1 MSRRSLLRTL
11 GAGAVSAGLAS
22 CGVPAAHVPPGER
35 AAADLSATD
44 KRLTWANWPL
54 YIDTDDADETRRP
67 TLEAFEERT
76 GISVEYVEE
85 INDND
90 EFFGKVSPALM
101 NRQRTGRDLI
111 VISDW
116 MCARFVRLGWVQE
129 MDRARQPN
137 VTRYLDPQLRSP
149 AFDPGRKF
157 TVPWQSGITGI
168 AYNRRGL
175 GREIRSVSELWAGDL
190 KGRVTLLSGL
200 DEAFAL
206 LMQGNGVDITR
217 WTADDFHT
225 ICDQVEEQVRK
236 GQIRRFTGNDYIKDL
251 SSGDVLACQ
260 AYSGDVI
267 QLQADDPD
275 IRFVVPE
282 EGAELWSESLMI
294 PNQARHKANAERLI
308 DYYYEPEVAAELA
321 AWVNYVCPVPAA
333 QDVLG
338 RVRKVPSSARRAGP
352 AASGACSRRA
362 GRKPSYWLYV
372 GFRPVRRECVP
383 GVAGQAGLCG
393 HGLAS
398 AKDEETA
405 ALAEDPLI
413 FPDAAMRGRLAIA
426 RDITGGER
434 TEFAK
439 RWNAVAGL

>member
-1 MSRRSLLRTL
+1 MPETPTTSVPSRRALLRTL
-11 GAGAVSAGLAS
+11 GGGALLGALAG
-22 CGVPAAHVPPGER
+22 CGVPAAYIAPGDR
-35 AAADLSATD
+35 AAPDRSAID

-54 YIDTDDADETRRP
+54 YIDTDDENPNSRP
-67 TLEAFEERT
+67 TLEAFERRT
-76 GISVEYVEE
+76 GISVDYVEE

-90 EFFGKVSPALM
+90 EFFGKISPALM
-101 NRQRTGRDLI
+101 NHRQTGRDLI

-137 VTRYLDPQLRSP
+137 VTRYLDPLLTSP
-149 AFDPGRKF
+149 AFDPGRTF

-168 AYNRRGL
+168 AYNRRKL
-175 GREIRSVSELWAGDL
+175 GREIRHVSDLWASDL

-225 ICDQVEEQVRK
+225 VCDQVERHVRS
-236 GQIRRFTGNDYIKDL
+236 GQIRRFTGNDYTKDL
-251 SSGDVLACQ
+251 VGGDVLACQ

-267 QLQADDPD
+267 QLQADNPD

-282 EGAELWSESLMI
+282 EGAELWAESLMI
-294 PNQARHKANAERLI
+294 PNLARHKANAERLI
-308 DYYYEPEVAAELA
+308 DYYYRPEVAAELA

-333 QDVLG
+333 QDVL
-338 RVRKVPSSARRAGP
+338 
-352 AASGACSRRA
+352 
-362 GRKPSYWLYV
+362 
-372 GFRPVRRECVP
+372 
-383 GVAGQAGLCG
+383 
-393 HGLAS
+393 AS
-398 AKDEETA
+398 AEDRETA

-413 FPDAAMRGRLAIA
+413 FPDAAMRERLAIA
-426 RDITGGER
+426 RDITAGER
-434 TEFAK
+434 SQFAK
-439 RWNAVAGL
+439 RWNGIVGM

>member
-1 MSRRSLLRTL
+1 MALPSVNSPLSRRTLLRTL
-11 GAGAVSAGLAS
+11 GAGAALGGLAG
-22 CGVPAAHVPPGER
+22 CGVRPAYVSPGDR
-35 AAADLSATD
+35 AATDVSATD

-54 YIDTDDADETRRP
+54 YIDTDDEDATRRP
-67 TLEAFEERT
+67 TLEGFEKRT
-76 GISVEYVEE
+76 GISVDYVEE

-90 EFFGKVSPALM
+90 EFFGKISPALM
-101 NRQRTGRDLI
+101 NHQRTGRDLV

-137 VTRYLDPQLRSP
+137 VTKYLDPLLRSP
-149 AFDPGRKF
+149 AFDPGRKY

-168 AYNRRGL
+168 AYNRRRL
-175 GREIRSVSELWAGDL
+175 GRDIHSVAELWASDL

-206 LMQGNGVDITR
+206 LLQGNGVDITR
-217 WTADDFHT
+217 WSADDFHT
-225 ICDQVEEQVRK
+225 VCDQVERQVRK

-282 EGAELWSESLMI
+282 EGAELWSESLMV
-294 PNQARHKANAERLI
+294 PNLARHKANAERLI
-308 DYYYEPEVAAELA
+308 DHYYDPEVAAELA

-333 QDVLG
+333 QDVL
-338 RVRKVPSSARRAGP
+338 
-352 AASGACSRRA
+352 
-362 GRKPSYWLYV
+362 
-372 GFRPVRRECVP
+372 
-383 GVAGQAGLCG
+383 
-393 HGLAS
+393 AS

-413 FPDAAMRGRLAIA
+413 FPDTAMRRRLAIA
-426 RDITGGER
+426 RDITSDER
-434 TEFAK
+434 VEFAK
-439 RWNAVAGL
+439 RWNAIAGL

>member
-1 MSRRSLLRTL
+1 MALPSMNSPLSRRTLLRTL
-11 GAGAVSAGLAS
+11 GAGAALGGLAG
-22 CGVPAAHVPPGER
+22 CGVRPAYVSPGDR
-35 AAADLSATD
+35 AATDVSATD

-54 YIDTDDADETRRP
+54 YIDTDDEDQTRRP
-67 TLEAFEERT
+67 TLEAFQKRT

-90 EFFGKVSPALM
+90 EFFGKISPALM
-101 NRQRTGRDLI
+101 NHQRTGRDLV

-137 VTRYLDPQLRSP
+137 VTKYLDPLLRSP
-149 AFDPGRKF
+149 AFDPGRKY

-168 AYNRRGL
+168 AYNRRRL
-175 GREIRSVSELWAGDL
+175 GRDVHSVAELWASDL

-225 ICDQVEEQVRK
+225 VCDQVEQQVRK

-282 EGAELWSESLMI
+282 EGAELWSESLMV
-294 PNQARHKANAERLI
+294 PNLARHKANAERLI
-308 DYYYEPEVAAELA
+308 DYYYDPEAAAELA

-333 QDVLG
+333 QDVL
-338 RVRKVPSSARRAGP
+338 
-352 AASGACSRRA
+352 
-362 GRKPSYWLYV
+362 
-372 GFRPVRRECVP
+372 
-383 GVAGQAGLCG
+383 
-393 HGLAS
+393 AS
-398 AKDEETA
+398 AKEEETA

-413 FPDAAMRGRLAIA
+413 FPDAAMRRRLAIA
-426 RDITGGER
+426 RDITSDER
-434 TEFAK
+434 VEFAK
-439 RWNAVAGL
+439 RWNAIAGL

>member
-1 MSRRSLLRTL
+1 MAFPPMNSPLSRRTLLRTL
-11 GAGAVSAGLAS
+11 GAGALLGGLAG
-22 CGVPAAHVPPGER
+22 CGVRPAYVSPGDR
-35 AAADLSATD
+35 AATDVSATD

-54 YIDTDDADETRRP
+54 YIDTDDEDETARP
-67 TLEAFEERT
+67 TLEAFQERT
-76 GISVEYVEE
+76 GISVDYVEE

-90 EFFGKVSPALM
+90 EFFGKISPSLM
-101 NRQRTGRDLI
+101 NHQRTGRDLI

-137 VTRYLDPQLRSP
+137 VTKYLDPLLSSP
-149 AFDPGRKF
+149 AFDPGRKS
-157 TVPWQSGITGI
+157 TVPWQCGITGI

-175 GREIRSVSELWAGDL
+175 GREIRHVSELWASDL

-225 ICDQVEEQVRK
+225 VCDQVEKQVRK

-294 PNQARHKANAERLI
+294 PNLAGHKANAERLI
-308 DYYYEPEVAAELA
+308 DYYFEPEVAAELA

-333 QDVLG
+333 QDV
-338 RVRKVPSSARRAGP
+338 
-352 AASGACSRRA
+352 
-362 GRKPSYWLYV
+362 
-372 GFRPVRRECVP
+372 
-383 GVAGQAGLCG
+383 
-393 HGLAS
+393 LAS

-426 RDITGGER
+426 RDITSEER
-434 TEFAK
+434 VDFSK
-439 RWNAVAGL
+439 RWNAIAGL